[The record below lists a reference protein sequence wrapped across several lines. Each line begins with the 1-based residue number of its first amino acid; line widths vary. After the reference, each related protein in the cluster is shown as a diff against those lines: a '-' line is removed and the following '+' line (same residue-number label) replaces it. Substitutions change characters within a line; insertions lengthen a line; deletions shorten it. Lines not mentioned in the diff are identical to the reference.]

1 MPIHDWTRAPAG
13 IFHEFHQSWTVRIKD
28 ALNGGG
34 MPKGYYALVE
44 QKVDGP
50 EPDVIAVELKNL
62 GKGKPTGPVATLA
75 PPRTQLTT
83 RTPSDAVRYATKANR
98 ISIRHPF
105 GNVVAVI
112 EIVSPGNKDT
122 RHALAALV
130 GKVAALVRNGIH
142 VLVVDLFPP
151 SSRDPQG
158 IHKPI
163 WDVFTEEPFDPP
175 PDKPLTLVSYQTGSE
190 FVAHIEPVA
199 VGDPMPDMPLF
210 LDGDLYTPV
219 PLEST
224 YMATWDVSPEPL
236 RELVDP
242 PG

>member
-1 MPIHDWTRAPAG
+1 MPIHDWTLAPAG
-13 IFHEFHQSWTVRIKD
+13 IFHDFHQAWSIELRN
-28 ALNGGG
+28 ALNRQ

-50 EPDVIAVELKNL
+50 EPDVIAVELKKL
-62 GKGKPTGPVATLA
+62 GKGKPDGPVATLA
-75 PPRTQLTT
+75 PPRTKLTT
-83 RTPSDAVRYATKANR
+83 RTPSDAARYASKANR

-130 GKVAALVRNGIH
+130 NKVATLVRNGIH

-158 IHKPI
+158 IHKAI
-163 WDVFTEEPFDPP
+163 WDAFAEEPFSPP
-175 PDKPLTLVSYQTGSE
+175 PDKPLTLVSYQAGSE

-199 VGDPMPDMPLF
+199 VGDEMPDMPLF
-210 LDGDLYTPV
+210 LEGELYTPV
-219 PLEST
+219 PLEAT
-224 YMATWDVSPEPL
+224 YRATWEVSPEPL
-236 RELVDP
+236 RELVSP